1 MAYRIQ
7 YSPSAEDHLRSLTA
21 RQRST
26 VLDSIDRQLTYQPT
40 TETRNRKPMRRNPLA
55 AWEMRIGGLRVYYR
69 VQEAEH
75 LIQVLAVGVKRHH
88 RVYLGGKV
96 VEL

>member
-1 MAYRIQ
+1 MPYRIQ
-7 YSPSAEDHLRSLTA
+7 YSPEAEDHLRSLTA

-26 VLDSIDRQLTYQPT
+26 VLDSIDQQLTHQPT